1 MKDAY
6 VIPIL
11 QKRAGKVLLSPV
23 RGALPT
29 NLELQY
35 YSRADERSNRTTG
48 STKGFSLVLAFHN
61 PRAVATVASFL
72 PPKRLLPPA
81 YLPTYLP
88 PSSANTTMIAYKRL
102 AGRGYRDGVE
112 G

>member
-1 MKDAY
+1 MQIIAEATALKEL
-6 VIPIL
+6 PG
-11 QKRAGKVLLSPV
+11 AGKVLLSPV

-35 YSRADERSNRTTG
+35 YSREDERSNRTTG

-81 YLPTYLP
+81 YLPTYLFR
-88 PSSANTTMIAYKRL
+88 ARIL
-102 AGRGYRDGVE
+102 Q
-112 G
+112 